1 MLWEP
6 QKGNSFPHFWTVNP
20 QPQCHDLA
28 KWLSHYLYFF
38 SFLFLLDLLHKE
50 GVWESV
56 ICHRTDVTVWC
67 HTRMKSHD
75 NHGKVVYRLC
85 SSCISSIQ
93 EMHKDSIEFFL
104 LSTDKGAVGFIL
116 VQKLA
121 ILTLKIYNG
130 IKL

>member
-1 MLWEP
+1 M
-6 QKGNSFPHFWTVNP
+6 SYHM
-20 QPQCHDLA
+20 
-28 KWLSHYLYFF
+28 
-38 SFLFLLDLLHKE
+38 
-50 GVWESV
+50 
-56 ICHRTDVTVWC
+56 I
-67 HTRMKSHD
+67 KSHEKC
-75 NHGKVVYRLC
+75 GKIVHRLC

-130 IKL
+130 IDSVRTLSKLYHVIRSGDCRIF